1 MGAAA
6 MKPRMFWSLTL
17 CLLLGGAASAE
28 CVYPKAPTKTPD
40 GLTATQ
46 DEMVSG
52 MQAVKDYNARVT
64 EYLACLEKEMNERVE
79 AAGPDASPEQI
90 AQIKAIHNKRHN
102 AAVEALEAHAAQF
115 NEQVKAFKARENKS

>member
-1 MGAAA
+1 
-6 MKPRMFWSLTL
+6 
-17 CLLLGGAASAE
+17 
-28 CVYPKAPTKTPD
+28 
-40 GLTATQ
+40 
-46 DEMVSG
+46 MVSG

>member
-1 MGAAA
+1 
-6 MKPRMFWSLTL
+6 MKVHVYLGTLTL
-17 CLLLGGAASAE
+17 SLLLGGAASAD

-64 EYLACLEKEMNERVE
+64 EYLECLDKEMNARIE
-79 AAGPDASPEQI
+79 AAGPNASPEQV

-115 NEQVKAFKARENKS
+115 NEQVKAFKARENES

>member
-1 MGAAA
+1 
-6 MKPRMFWSLTL
+6 MKLPIFWSLIL
-17 CLLLGGAASAE
+17 SLLLGGAASAE
-28 CVYPKAPTKTPD
+28 CVYPKAPAKTPD

-52 MQAVKDYNARVT
+52 MQAVKDYNSRVT
-64 EYLACLEKEMNERVE
+64 EYLACLEKEMSERVE
-79 AAGPDASPEQI
+79 AAGPNASPEQI

>member
-1 MGAAA
+1 MNLQ
-6 MKPRMFWSLTL
+6 MFWGLTL
-17 CLLLGGAASAE
+17 SLLLGGGASAE

-52 MQAVKDYNARVT
+52 MQAVKDYNARVS
-64 EYLACLEKEMNERVE
+64 EYLACLETEMNARVE
-79 AAGPDASPEQI
+79 AAGPNASPDQI

>member
-1 MGAAA
+1 
-6 MKPRMFWSLTL
+6 MKLQMFWSLTL
-17 CLLLGGAASAE
+17 SLLLGGAASAE
-28 CVYPKAPTKTPD
+28 CVYPKAPIKTPD

-46 DEMVSG
+46 EEMVSG
-52 MQAVKDYNARVT
+52 MQAVKDYNARVS

-79 AAGPDASPEQI
+79 AAGPNASPEQI

-115 NEQVKAFKARENKS
+115 NEQVKAFKERENKS